1 MFIPIHLIAICTQTV
16 YAATDVFAV
25 VLYGSWR
32 WRGWLPHILA
42 NASGRLQCFVSS
54 GRGGF
59 FTAFIVSKRPK
70 DGENFRTLLTT
81 GF

>member
-1 MFIPIHLIAICTQTV
+1 MFIPIHFIAICTQTA

-42 NASGRLQCFVSS
+42 NASGRLQCFVSQLVAL
-54 GRGGF
+54 GTGWIFHGF
-59 FTAFIVSKRPK
+59 HCLEPPERLR
-70 DGENFRTLLTT
+70 NF
-81 GF
+81 